1 MNAGSRW
8 VRHTQSKKPTVAMN
22 VLQTATQQIST
33 HADKTSGARRAAVY
47 AAWGAGA
54 LALCKLIL
62 FFMTGSMV
70 VALSAW
76 DSTLDVFVSA
86 LNQKVIH
93 FARQSPDSNHPYG
106 HGKAESMAALAQ
118 GALIVGGGVL
128 IMISS
133 GQKLWED
140 LQGAPTVMQH
150 PWPTAAFFIVAA
162 LASWVITGGLKHA
175 SRKYNS
181 PALAADS
188 EHYRTDVMANLAS
201 ALSLAA
207 IAFTG
212 KTWLDPLL
220 AGVFAINIGWGGF
233 KLLSTSI
240 NDLLDHDLP
249 ESMKEDVLKLISD
262 SNELIIDVHNF
273 RGRRSGHRYF
283 IDFHITL
290 PANLDFR
297 TVHEITEDIEKKI
310 EERFDADVVVHAD
323 PEEENHG
330 RVRTAPG
337 LHRTLHAIPKNKET
351 T

>member
-1 MNAGSRW
+1 MNA
-8 VRHTQSKKPTVAMN
+8 QD
-22 VLQTATQQIST
+22 TATEKLSLQSDT
-33 HADKTSGARRAAVY
+33 TSGARRAAIY

-93 FARQSPDSNHPYG
+93 FARQSPDTNHPYG
-106 HGKAESMAALAQ
+106 HGKAESMAALTQ
-118 GALIVGGGVL
+118 GTLIVGGGVL

-140 LQGAPTVMQH
+140 LQGETTVMQH
-150 PWPTAAFFIVAA
+150 PWPTAAFFLVAA
-162 LASWVITGGLKHA
+162 LASWIITSGLKRSSH
-175 SRKYNS
+175 KYNS

-188 EHYRTDVMANLAS
+188 EHYRTDVLANLAS

-249 ESMKEDVLKLISD
+249 ESMKEEVLQLIAE

-283 IDFHITL
+283 LDFHITL
-290 PANLDFR
+290 PAELDFR
-297 TVHEITEDIEKKI
+297 TVHAITEEIEKKI

-323 PEEENHG
+323 PEEENPE

-337 LHRTLHAIPKNKET
+337 LHRTLHAVVRSKEST
-351 T
+351 